1 MAEGVSS
8 YTSGSKSHL
17 GLTGRDYSSPEIY
30 ELERERIF
38 YRDWFCVGREEQL
51 AKPGDFLTED
61 VADESILVTRTREGE
76 FRAFYN
82 VCQHRGA
89 RLCDESSGHANRVF
103 VCPYHAWSYGLDGR
117 VKSTPGLRDEKCIDR
132 EKRGLRPVAVDS
144 WDGFLFVNLAES
156 PRPLMDQIAA
166 DVGDPHPYQRYR
178 TDELRVAHRIVYEVR
193 ANWKILHDNFGE
205 CLHCPILH
213 PELAELVPL
222 YRTGQVLDPSRDD
235 GGVTL
240 DKGLNT
246 FTHSGRSK
254 LPELPGLSELDR
266 RSYYGYSTFPNVMAN
281 LLSTGVMVY
290 TLFPRAVDHTT
301 IVSEYMF
308 RPDVIAGPK
317 FDCSDMVKFLDLVS
331 VQDWGICE
339 RVQQGTRSRGFDRAI
354 YPPEDNMLHWFAERY
369 RAKMQNTASIS

>member
-1 MAEGVSS
+1 
-8 YTSGSKSHL
+8 
-17 GLTGRDYSSPEIY
+17 
-30 ELERERIF
+30 
-38 YRDWFCVGREEQL
+38 
-51 AKPGDFLTED
+51 
-61 VADESILVTRTREGE
+61 
-76 FRAFYN
+76 
-82 VCQHRGA
+82 
-89 RLCDESSGHANRVF
+89 
-103 VCPYHAWSYGLDGR
+103 
-117 VKSTPGLRDEKCIDR
+117 
-132 EKRGLRPVAVDS
+132 
-144 WDGFLFVNLAES
+144 
-156 PRPLMDQIAA
+156 
-166 DVGDPHPYQRYR
+166 
-178 TDELRVAHRIVYEVR
+178 VR

-222 YRTGQVLDPSRDD
+222 YRTGQVMDPSRDD

-254 LPELPGLSELDR
+254 LPKLPGLSELDR

-281 LLSTGVMVY
+281 LISTGVMVY

-308 RPDVIAGPK
+308 RPDVIAGPE

-339 RVQQGTRSRGFDRAI
+339 RVQQGTRSRGFEQAI
-354 YPPEDNMLHWFAERY
+354 YPPEDRMLHWFAEYY
-369 RAKMQNTASIS
+369 RGAMNSGAAR